1 MEIPQI
7 ARCFPDTNLQQPY
20 HGPMTIGGQIPRSHT
35 LCVCCGVRVVQ
46 LTIQGCVQTGTRQ
59 HHLGS
64 RCPISD
70 CPNNPAPTGR
80 GFHQHH
86 VVPSVRNRG
95 DRGRALG
102 GHLPLPER
110 LQDYLLNANPSEAK
124 QVRQSRLLVRSISF

>member
-7 ARCFPDTNLQQPY
+7 ARCFPDTNLQQPC
-20 HGPMTIGGQIPRSHT
+20 HDPMTIGGLIPRSHRWCM
-35 LCVCCGVRVVQ
+35 LWSSCSSVK
-46 LTIQGCVQTGTRQ
+46 IQDVSKPEQDNTTSVLDVHFR
-59 HHLGS
+59 LS
-64 RCPISD
+64 
-70 CPNNPAPTGR
+70 NNPVPTGR

-95 DRGRALG
+95 DRGRELG